1 MQDPLPGPSPSA
13 KTGTPSY
20 EDEASL
26 SADIVGWSSASPPLC
41 RHRAPNFQSS
51 RAAYGTLLYGQIE
64 GCRGIVRL
72 S

>member
-1 MQDPLPGPSPSA
+1 MQDPLLGPSPGA

-64 GCRGIVRL
+64 GCRVTVRL